1 MVPPP
6 GGELVGLMVPP
17 PGGALGADTGVL
29 GVELGEVDVDWLGEV
44 IADPGDG
51 RLPPFNLVP
60 RLPFA
65 LAGSPLVEQ
74 ARDSNGKSF
83 HAQVPVSGEACAE

>member
-1 MVPPP
+1 MTVPPP
-6 GGELVGLMVPP
+6 GGEL
-17 PGGALGADTGVL
+17 GADTGVDDAAGAL
-29 GVELGEVDVDWLGEV
+29 GVELGGLD
-44 IADPGDG
+44 ADPVDG

-83 HAQVPVSGEACAE
+83 HAQVPVNGEACAE

>member
-6 GGELVGLMVPP
+6 GGELV
-17 PGGALGADTGVL
+17 ADTGVDDAAGVL
-29 GVELGEVDVDWLGEV
+29 GVEFGEDGA
-44 IADPGDG
+44 ADLDDG

-65 LAGSPLVEQ
+65 LVGSPLVEQ

-83 HAQVPVSGEACAE
+83 HAQVPVNGDACAE